1 MVGLDVAR
9 PGRSQNPHRVDVDL
23 TGHGMRPGLLAATRC
38 DRQGIAL
45 M

>member
-9 PGRSQNPHRVDVDL
+9 PWRSQNPHGADVDL
-23 TGHGMRPGLLAATRC
+23 TGHGMRPGLLAAGHPL
-38 DRQGIAL
+38 GIAL